1 LSSEE
6 GAFPP
11 LWSRHDVAMI
21 DCSSPEMARFLL
33 LLIGLMTAWPVQ
45 AQEAADPLMAAYKE
59 KTRVV
64 RPCDRSGDAIVV
76 CGTRA
81 ERNAKERLPLPRE
94 EADGASPVR
103 GEAPRASA
111 AAVRQGSC
119 GVVGG
124 QGAGCTGGLPVFQA
138 AGALMKAVTAVADP
152 DAEISPPPP
161 LPDRFKGAGQH

>member
-1 LSSEE
+1 
-6 GAFPP
+6 
-11 LWSRHDVAMI
+11 
-21 DCSSPEMARFLL
+21 MARLFLL
-33 LLIGLMTAWPVQ
+33 FIGLMMAWPVQ
-45 AQEAADPLMAAYKE
+45 AQEAADPLMAAYRE

-76 CGTRA
+76 CGSRA

-94 EADGASPVR
+94 ESDGSSPIR

-124 QGAGCTGGLPVFQA
+124 LV
-138 AGALMKAVTAVADP
+138 KAVTAIADP
-152 DAEISPPPP
+152 DAEISPSPP
-161 LPDRFKGAGQH
+161 LPDRFNGTGQH

>member
-1 LSSEE
+1 
-6 GAFPP
+6 
-11 LWSRHDVAMI
+11 
-21 DCSSPEMARFLL
+21 MARLFLL
-33 LLIGLMTAWPVQ
+33 FIGLMMAWPVQ
-45 AQEAADPLMAAYKE
+45 AQEAADPLMAAYRE

-76 CGTRA
+76 CGSRA

-94 EADGASPVR
+94 ESDGSSPIR

-138 AGALMKAVTAVADP
+138 VGALVKAVTAIADP
-152 DAEISPPPP
+152 DAEISPSPP
-161 LPDRFKGAGQH
+161 LPDRFNGTGQH